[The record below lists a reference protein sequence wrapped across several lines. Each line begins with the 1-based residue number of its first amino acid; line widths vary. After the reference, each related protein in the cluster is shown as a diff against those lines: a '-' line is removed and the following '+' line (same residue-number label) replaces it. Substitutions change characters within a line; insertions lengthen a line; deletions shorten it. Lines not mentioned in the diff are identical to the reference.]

1 VGIVDRATR
10 RPRRRILRAGAA
22 GAAALHAAACGAPIG
37 QGAAERP
44 AVPAVGAARGEI
56 RWLSR
61 GNTDVQ
67 RQARTAFG
75 TAFEERSPGVTVVTE
90 FVAANEIEAK
100 LQVAVAGGAPPE
112 LAFLSASQYQS
123 LVVQQLLAN
132 LDEYVRRDR
141 TFKPDDYFPIWL
153 KGLQFKG
160 QQFALPFDP
169 SVLLLYYNRAAFDR
183 AQLPR
188 LDPARVPLWEDLVEV
203 ARRLTVDEHGAN
215 ATGSLDSQ
223 AVRQVGIA
231 MASYAW
237 WALPRQNGQDLY
249 AADLSQMALGQPAAR
264 RALQFYTDLRA
275 RHRVAVPSPVLAGS
289 APLGFEAGR
298 AAMYW
303 QGLWNAPG
311 ARAQLRDDW
320 DVVPLPQL
328 RGRQRVGFG
337 WASGNAVV
345 ASARNPEGGWHF
357 ARHLA
362 GPETQAVMMREGNVQ
377 PMLKSQANHPSYLE
391 GTPPHSKD
399 VAVKEAGVATTPP
412 FYPHSTEIQN
422 LLVPALDG
430 VARGQESLDAMI
442 DRLVPA
448 MNEKLKEYRTRYG
461 Y

>member
-1 VGIVDRATR
+1 VEPAAPQCTR
-10 RPRRRILRAGAA
+10 RRSLLLGAI
-22 GAAALHAAACGAPIG
+22 GAAALSAACGGPAG
-37 QGAAERP
+37 QDTAGRP
-44 AVPAVGAARGEI
+44 AGPAVGAARGEI

-67 RQARTAFG
+67 RQVRTSFG
-75 TAFEERSPGVTVVTE
+75 AAFEERTPGVKVVTE
-90 FVAANEIEAK
+90 FVAANEIEEK

-123 LVVQQLLAN
+123 LVVQKLLAN
-132 LDEYVRRDR
+132 LDELVRRDK

-160 QQFALPFDP
+160 QQYALPFDP

-203 ARRLTVDEHGAN
+203 ARKLTVDEQGAN

-223 AVRQVGIA
+223 AVRQVGVA
-231 MASYAW
+231 MASYTW
-237 WALPRQNGQDLY
+237 WALPRQNGQDIY
-249 AADLSQMALGQPAAR
+249 AADLAQMAIGQPAAR
-264 RALQFYTDLRA
+264 QALRFFTDLRA
-275 RHRVAVPSPVLAGS
+275 RHRVAVPSPVVAGG

-303 QGLWNAPG
+303 QGLWNVPG
-311 ARAQLRDDW
+311 ARAQLKDDW
-320 DVVPLPQL
+320 DVVPLPQF
-328 RGRQRVGFG
+328 RGKPRVGFG

-357 ARHLA
+357 ARYLA

-391 GTPPHSKD
+391 GAPPHSKE
-399 VAVKEAGVATTPP
+399 VAVKEAEVATTPP

-430 VARGQESLDAMI
+430 VAAGQESLDAML

-448 MNEKLKEYRTRYG
+448 MNEKLKEYRARYG